1 MKELIIRR
9 ATINDLVTLKEFEQ
23 GLITAE
29 RSFNNLV
36 KPDPVCYYALDEMLT
51 DADIDF
57 VIGEMNDTPVAC
69 GYSRIEEA
77 KHYYQF
83 ARQAYLGMMYVLPAY
98 RGLGINAAIMNA
110 LKEKAEQRGVR
121 DLCLEVFSSNSPAI
135 NAYKKA
141 GFNSQI
147 VQMRMSLG

>member
-9 ATINDLVTLKEFEQ
+9 ATINDLVTLKQFEQ

-51 DADIDF
+51 DPDIDF

-77 KHYYQF
+77 KHYYLF
-83 ARQAYLGMMYVLPAY
+83 TRQAYLGMMYVLPEF
-98 RGLGINAAIMNA
+98 RGLGINAAIINV
-110 LKEKAEQRGVR
+110 LKEKAEQRGVT
-121 DLCLEVFSSNSPAI
+121 DLCLEVFSTNVSAI
-135 NAYKKA
+135 SAYEKS
-141 GFNSQI
+141 GFKSQI
-147 VQMRMSLG
+147 IQMRMSLG